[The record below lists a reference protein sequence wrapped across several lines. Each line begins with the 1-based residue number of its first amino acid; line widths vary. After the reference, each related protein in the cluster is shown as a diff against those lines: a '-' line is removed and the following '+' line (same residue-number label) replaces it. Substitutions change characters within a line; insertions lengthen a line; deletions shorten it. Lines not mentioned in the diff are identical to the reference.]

1 MVRPVYSTGMSQ
13 HQISLL
19 EHALREVSN
28 IEPCGWDVIPS
39 TAIAFVCGF
48 GFRLASQFFGW
59 EEWEP
64 WEPAD
69 SLAGEKSRKEKTL
82 AVGLKAE
89 LGASESEAR
98 TSE

>member
-1 MVRPVYSTGMSQ
+1 VCA
-13 HQISLL
+13 
-19 EHALREVSN
+19 EAL
-28 IEPCGWDVIPS
+28 GLGVIPS

-64 WEPAD
+64 WEPVD
-69 SLAGEKSRKEKTL
+69 SLSGEKSRKTL
-82 AVGLKAE
+82 GEGLKAE